1 MYAVIFEFETKPGCF
16 DDYYATAV
24 ALRPDVDK
32 VDGFLGIH
40 RYASRMKADR
50 FISLS
55 TWRDEAA
62 IAQWREFDPHRQ
74 AQNRGRNE
82 LFADYRLRVGPE
94 NASEGTILVAEG
106 RGLTGDGE
114 LFDSVSE
121 PGKMLSLGGSEVGG
135 EVERSFK
142 VKVMRDYGMV
152 SRAEAPRRS
161 S

>member
-16 DDYYATAV
+16 DEYYATAV

-32 VDGFLGIH
+32 IDGFLGIH
-40 RYASRMKADR
+40 RYASRVKKDR

-55 TWRDEAA
+55 TWRDEGA
-62 IAQWREFDPHRQ
+62 IGQWREFQPHAA
-74 AQNRGRNE
+74 AQGRGRTE
-82 LFADYRLRVGPE
+82 LFADYRLRVGPVDD
-94 NASEGTILVAEG
+94 AGGTVHVAEG
-106 RGLTGDGE
+106 RVLDGDGE

-121 PGKMLSLGGSEVGG
+121 PGKMLSLGGSKVGG
-135 EVERSFK
+135 GVERSFK
-142 VKVMRDYGMV
+142 VKVVRDYGMF